1 MILVLLFSFFVL
13 SINIRIKKGELAAI
27 VGEVGAGKS
36 SLLSALL
43 GDMEKLD
50 GRVNILVRICY
61 FTFNLINQD
70 ITRRFLLSLFPLI
83 FTFLF
88 TWKFIFAGPN
98 GGVLLS
104 DSVDSECECERERP
118 VWTAVRR

>member
-50 GRVNILVRICY
+50 GRVNILVRILLFY
-61 FTFNLINQD
+61 F
-70 ITRRFLLSLFPLI
+70 
-83 FTFLF
+83 
-88 TWKFIFAGPN
+88 
-98 GGVLLS
+98 
-104 DSVDSECECERERP
+104 
-118 VWTAVRR
+118 

>member
-70 ITRRFLLSLFPLI
+70 IIRNFFAFSYSPYLYILI
-83 FTFLF
+83 YLE
-88 TWKFIFAGPN
+88 IY
-98 GGVLLS
+98 L
-104 DSVDSECECERERP
+104 CRP
-118 VWTAVRR
+118 QRWGTAVRQRGF